1 MNKENKDNKEQLFYP
16 MLLNELLKYLTEK
29 KEQDKDIS
37 LLDLIMEYSMR
48 KSLDLDLIGDAIST
62 DIYLKNLIEKD
73 LEYHNFITNK
83 NKDLEWWIS
92 DEWVV
97 NK

>member
-1 MNKENKDNKEQLFYP
+1 MNKDNKEQLFYP
-16 MLLNELLKYLTEK
+16 MLLNELLKYLTKK

-48 KSLDLDLIGDAIST
+48 NSVDLDLIGDAIST
-62 DIYLKNLIEKD
+62 DVYLKNLIEKD

-83 NKDLEWWIS
+83 NKDLEW
-92 DEWVV
+92 
-97 NK
+97 

>member
-1 MNKENKDNKEQLFYP
+1 MNKEQLFYP

-48 KSLDLDLIGDAIST
+48 NSVDLDLIGDAIST
-62 DIYLKNLIEKD
+62 DVYLKNLIEKD

-83 NKDLEWWIS
+83 NKDLEW
-92 DEWVV
+92 
-97 NK
+97 

>member
-1 MNKENKDNKEQLFYP
+1 MNKDNKEQLFYP

-73 LEYHNFITNK
+73 LEYHNFTTNK
-83 NKDLEWWIS
+83 NKDLEW
-92 DEWVV
+92 
-97 NK
+97 

>member
-1 MNKENKDNKEQLFYP
+1 MNKEQLFYP

-48 KSLDLDLIGDAIST
+48 NSVDLDLIADAIST
-62 DIYLKNLIEKD
+62 DVYLKNLIEKD

-83 NKDLEWWIS
+83 NKDLEW
-92 DEWVV
+92 
-97 NK
+97 

>member
-83 NKDLEWWIS
+83 NKDLEW
-92 DEWVV
+92 
-97 NK
+97 

>member
-1 MNKENKDNKEQLFYP
+1 MNKDNKEQLFYP

-83 NKDLEWWIS
+83 NKDLEW
-92 DEWVV
+92 
-97 NK
+97 

>member
-1 MNKENKDNKEQLFYP
+1 MNKGNKEQLFYP

-29 KEQDKDIS
+29 KEKDKDIS

-83 NKDLEWWIS
+83 NKDLEWL
-92 DEWVV
+92 
-97 NK
+97 

>member
-1 MNKENKDNKEQLFYP
+1 MNKDNKEQLFYP

-73 LEYHNFITNK
+73 LDYHNFITNK
-83 NKDLEWWIS
+83 NKDLEW
-92 DEWVV
+92 
-97 NK
+97 

>member
-1 MNKENKDNKEQLFYP
+1 MNKEQLFYP
-16 MLLNELLKYLTEK
+16 MLINELLKYLTEK

-48 KSLDLDLIGDAIST
+48 NSVDLDLIGDAIST
-62 DIYLKNLIEKD
+62 DVYLKNLIEKD

-83 NKDLEWWIS
+83 NKDLEW
-92 DEWVV
+92 
-97 NK
+97 

>member
-1 MNKENKDNKEQLFYP
+1 MNKEQLFYP
-16 MLLNELLKYLTEK
+16 MLINELLKYLTEK

-48 KSLDLDLIGDAIST
+48 NSVDLDLIGDAIST
-62 DIYLKNLIEKD
+62 DVYLKNLIEKD

-83 NKDLEWWIS
+83 NKDLECKLVLKLS
-92 DEWVV
+92 
-97 NK
+97 

>member
-1 MNKENKDNKEQLFYP
+1 MNYRIEELKEILEKLEQLTDS
-16 MLLNELLKYLTEK
+16 EKIKYLRYDLPEK

-83 NKDLEWWIS
+83 NKDLEW
-92 DEWVV
+92 
-97 NK
+97 

>member
-1 MNKENKDNKEQLFYP
+1 MNKDNKEQLFYP

-73 LEYHNFITNK
+73 LEYHNFIINK
-83 NKDLEWWIS
+83 NKDLEW
-92 DEWVV
+92 
-97 NK
+97 

>member
-1 MNKENKDNKEQLFYP
+1 MNKEQLFYP

-48 KSLDLDLIGDAIST
+48 NSVDLDLIGDAIST

-83 NKDLEWWIS
+83 NKNLEW
-92 DEWVV
+92 
-97 NK
+97 

>member
-1 MNKENKDNKEQLFYP
+1 MNKEQLFYP

-83 NKDLEWWIS
+83 NKDLEW
-92 DEWVV
+92 
-97 NK
+97 